1 MQIRNNYQLS
11 WKKYEDFSEGQ
22 GVFNGEVGFIT
33 AIDREFNELT
43 VVFDDEKYATYDFTN
58 LDELEHAYAMTVH
71 KSQGSEFPIV
81 ILPVSWY
88 TPVLATRN
96 LLYTAGTRGKEAVI
110 LVGSEQRMHDMVDN
124 NSITQRYSGL
134 AARLRAFLIP

>member
-81 ILPVSWY
+81 ILPVSWF

-96 LLYTAGTRGKEAVI
+96 LLYTAVTRGKEAVI
-110 LVGSEQRMHDMVDN
+110 LVGSEQRMHDYGG
-124 NSITQRYSGL
+124 Q
-134 AARLRAFLIP
+134 